1 MFITQS
7 DIVVIGGSAAG
18 VAAAIT
24 AHRQY
29 PDKNVVLLRKE
40 RQALIA
46 CGIPYIFGTIG
57 TPEKNLMPDEALGS
71 DKIKIVTGEATK
83 IDTRK
88 RLIEVDSHD
97 TIGYKRLVIAT
108 GSYPAMPPI
117 PGFALK
123 NIVVPSKDMAI
134 LAAFQEQLKQVK
146 DLIVIGGSF
155 KGVELADE
163 CKKAGVEN
171 VTIVEQLPYCLA
183 SSLDEEFG
191 EAAEEVLK
199 KRGINLKTGTR
210 VRGFIGSE
218 KVEKIVL
225 AGGEEIK
232 ADAVIISVGVV
243 ADVKLAKDSGL
254 KLGATGAIAV
264 DRYMKTS
271 NPHIFACGDCAE
283 KKSFFGGRPSPLKL
297 ESMSAFEA
305 RIAAANLFGTRRENN
320 GAIGVVSTVI
330 GDFALACAGLTAN
343 MAEQAGY
350 DHVTG
355 SAKGLNRYPD
365 CMPGAE
371 NVKIKF
377 VFERRTGVLLGG
389 QLMGGKAVGEMINVV
404 SACIQKKMT
413 FDDIAAFQI
422 GTHPALT
429 ASPVAYQLVD
439 AAEMALKETAQAFGR

>member
-29 PDKNVVLLRKE
+29 PDKNVLLLRKD

-57 TPEKNLMPDEALGS
+57 TPEKNLMPDDVLES
-71 DKIKIVTGEATK
+71 DEIKIVTGEATK

-88 RLIEVDSHD
+88 RLIEVDNHD

-117 PGFALK
+117 PGFALE
-123 NIVVPSKDMAI
+123 NIVVPSKDIAM
-134 LAAFQEQLKQVK
+134 LSEFQGRLKQVK
-146 DLIVIGGSF
+146 DLIVIGGGF

-163 CKKAGVEN
+163 CRKAGVEN
-171 VTIVEQLPYCLA
+171 VTIVELLPYCMA
-183 SSLDEEFG
+183 SSFDEEFG
-191 EAAEEVLK
+191 AAAEEALK
-199 KRGINLKTGTR
+199 KRGINLKTGAK
-210 VRGFIGSE
+210 VRGFIGRD
-218 KVEKIVL
+218 KVEKVVL
-225 AGGEEIK
+225 AGGEELK

-243 ADVKLAKDSGL
+243 ADVKLAKETGL

-283 KKSFFGGRPSPLKL
+283 KISFFGGRPSPQKL
-297 ESMSAFEA
+297 PSMAAFEA
-305 RIAAANLFGTRRENN
+305 RIAGANLFGTRRENI
-320 GAIGVVSTVI
+320 GAIGVLSTVI
-330 GDFALACAGLTAN
+330 GDFALASAGLTEH

-350 DHVTG
+350 DYVTG
-355 SAKGLNRYPD
+355 SAQGPNRYPV

-389 QLMGGKAVGEMINVV
+389 QLMGGRAVGEMINVV

-413 FDDIAAFQI
+413 YDDIAAFQI

-439 AAEMALKETAQAFGR
+439 AAEMALKETAQTFRR